1 MQVTTYANSW
11 ICCILEPFVACTAV
25 WSSTVLALS
34 VDTESRST
42 TFVFVCRITAITYLN
57 FMSIYWRIVGKKYIF
72 WNDSEFQSSWSILTV
87 AMAHVRTWFK
97 PSITRTFI
105 TSGVVSTL
113 AVTADGLGFALIDIC
128 QKEMAT
134 NNIKRQVKICSE
146 ATCE

>member
-11 ICCILEPFVACTAV
+11 ICCILEPSVACTAV
-25 WSSTVLALS
+25 WSTTVLALS

-87 AMAHVRTWFK
+87 AMAHVRAWFK

-128 QKEMAT
+128 QIEMAT
-134 NNIKRQVKICSE
+134 NNIKWQVKICSE

>member
-11 ICCILEPFVACTAV
+11 ICCILEPSVACTAV
-25 WSSTVLALS
+25 WSTTVLALS

-57 FMSIYWRIVGKKYIF
+57 YKESFGKKYIL
-72 WNDSEFQSSWSILTV
+72 WDDSEFQSSWSILTV
-87 AMAHVRTWFK
+87 AMAHVRAWFK

-134 NNIKRQVKICSE
+134 NNIEWQVKICSE

>member
-1 MQVTTYANSW
+1 
-11 ICCILEPFVACTAV
+11 
-25 WSSTVLALS
+25 
-34 VDTESRST
+34 
-42 TFVFVCRITAITYLN
+42 
-57 FMSIYWRIVGKKYIF
+57 
-72 WNDSEFQSSWSILTV
+72 
-87 AMAHVRTWFK
+87 MAHVRAWFK

-134 NNIKRQVKICSE
+134 NNIERQVKICSE

>member
-11 ICCILEPFVACTAV
+11 ICCILEPSVACTAV
-25 WSSTVLALS
+25 WSTTVLALS

-57 FMSIYWRIVGKKYIF
+57 YKESFGKKYIF

-128 QKEMAT
+128 QIEMAT
-134 NNIKRQVKICSE
+134 NNIKWQVKICSE